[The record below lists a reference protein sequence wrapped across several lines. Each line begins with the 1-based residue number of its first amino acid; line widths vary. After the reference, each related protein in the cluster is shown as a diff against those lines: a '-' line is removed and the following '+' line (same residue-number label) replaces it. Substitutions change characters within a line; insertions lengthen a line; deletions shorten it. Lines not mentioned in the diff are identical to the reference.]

1 MNTLISLF
9 DEGVP
14 LTAVGFVGST
24 PVNVIVEAKNKG
36 LDIAEL
42 RLDHYSSLNSADV
55 ISEINKFSNF
65 HTIATIRLEN
75 EGGKW
80 NQSEEQRL
88 RLFRDIIPHVDAV
101 DIELHAESILPL
113 VIQEAHNKN
122 KLALVSYHNF
132 IETPS
137 LSFLQSIV
145 NDAWSKHADL
155 IKVAVQI
162 DSLDSLQV
170 LAELTLSNKDKRLIT
185 IAMGSEGLISR
196 VFFPALGSRITF
208 AYIGTPTAPGQLKFE
223 DLFQLLREFYPRF
236 NQKKIDEMEILEAA

>member
-1 MNTLISLF
+1 MNTLISLL

-14 LTAVGFVGST
+14 LTAVGFVGNT
-24 PVNVIVEAKNKG
+24 PVKVIVEAKNKG

-42 RLDHYSSLNSADV
+42 RVDHYSSSNSADV

-88 RLFRDIIPHVDAV
+88 KLFRAIIPHVDAV

-113 VIQEAHNKN
+113 VIQEAHDKN

-137 LSFLQSIV
+137 LGFLQSIV
-145 NDAWSKHADL
+145 NDAWSKGADL

-208 AYIGTPTAPGQLKFE
+208 SYIGTPTAPGQLKFDE
-223 DLFQLLREFYPRF
+223 LFQLLREFYPRF
-236 NQKKIDEMEILEAA
+236 NQKKINNRQANTLT